1 MTANQNMRARRG
13 SKSQTSSAGHAR
25 RRAGWLLFLMW
36 ALALLSACGGSSKS
50 PNNSGQL
57 AGNWQITKMAL
68 DTSLQGGI
76 QGGFLTQKGQD
87 SVNGQFVYSFS
98 STSQPSSFCNSGT
111 ATVDGTVDG
120 QNVTLNVLAG
130 SQTYTLKGTLS
141 SDGTTLTGTYDSTDG
156 HGCGTAQTGLQ
167 WSAVLVPP
175 LSGAVQGDFHST
187 GGLNGLL
194 VGRDFPVTGILTQG
208 PNTGASSATVTGT
221 LSFQGYPC
229 LASASVTGEITG
241 NSVILQVFAA
251 NGLNAGAL
259 GSAPVP
265 SQLSFAGTTSGY
277 VVRGAKAYAIST
289 SKCPQGGTSP
299 GDLGNVCLALGH
311 DTGTQNDPTQ
321 FSNQACT
328 EPVTLTPGSLTFP
341 AQVLGMGATSQSLT
355 LTNTDPSGATV
366 SGLNIAFAPLDGSI
380 NFTGSDFNGIPN
392 FSEQDTCSNP
402 PGSSFSLAPQQS
414 CTITVTFDPQQS
426 CPWVPAN
433 LARSQCPPFVSS
445 SVPSPPALT
454 AITLVTT
461 QNAAGDKTKF
471 QVPATGVGLS
481 AIQPSAPE
489 LDFGSES
496 LNGPGSAP
504 QSVTFTNQS
513 NNAVQVLPAMSPAPC
528 GQPGQQ
534 VFLPRPLIPGKVPG
548 IQAATR
554 IDVDSNMLVYVC
566 DVDPVSGSP
575 SFPFTSDTC
584 SGKQLGPLQSCT
596 VAVKFAPQ
604 PQTQALSPDYS
615 FFLQLNTLECTSTTI
630 SACEIDAGRFP
641 VALKANLPSP
651 LRMSPG
657 AALNFGIQA
666 KGQIS
671 VTPLTLT
678 LSNDPTYPDVNN
690 PSPQTVNITG
700 ILIPPKG
707 DYTELDDCLG
717 QTLTPGQ
724 SCSISVSFTPQV
736 VGFDQSKMTIT
747 FNNGQVQTVFLRGTG
762 Q

>member
-1 MTANQNMRARRG
+1 
-13 SKSQTSSAGHAR
+13 
-25 RRAGWLLFLMW
+25 MW
-36 ALALLSACGGSSKS
+36 GLALLSACGGSSKS
-50 PNNSGQL
+50 PDNSGQL

-76 QGGFLTQKGQD
+76 QGGFLTQKGQG

-98 STSQPSSFCNSGT
+98 STSQPGSFCNSGT
-111 ATVDGTVDG
+111 ATVTGTVNG
-120 QNVTLNVLAG
+120 QNVTLSVLAG
-130 SQTYTLKGTLS
+130 PQTYTLKGTLS
-141 SDGTTLTGTYDSTDG
+141 SDGSTLTGTYDSTDG

-175 LSGAVQGDFHST
+175 LNGAVQGDFHST
-187 GGLNGLL
+187 GALNGLL
-194 VGRDFPVTGILTQG
+194 VGRDFPVTGILSQG

-229 LASASVTGEITG
+229 MASASVTGEITG

-251 NGLNAGAL
+251 DGLNAGVL
-259 GSAPVP
+259 GSTPMP
-265 SQLSFAGTTSGY
+265 SQLSFTGTPSGY
-277 VVRGAKAYAIST
+277 VVRGANAYAIST

-311 DTGTQNDPTQ
+311 DTGTQNEPLQ

-328 EPVTLTPGSLTFP
+328 QPVTLTPGSLTFP
-341 AQVLGMGATSQSLT
+341 AQLLGTSATSQSLT
-355 LTNTDPSGATV
+355 LTNTDPSGATI
-366 SGLNIAFAPLDGSI
+366 SGLKVLFESLNGSTDFSAP
-380 NFTGSDFNGIPN
+380 SDFSGIPN

-426 CPWVPAN
+426 CPWVPAS
-433 LARSQCPPFVSS
+433 LPRSKCPPFVSS

-454 AITLVTT
+454 AITLVTIPDSS
-461 QNAAGDKTKF
+461 GGKTEF
-471 QVPATGVGLS
+471 QAPATGIGLS
-481 AIQPSAPE
+481 AIQPSTPE

-496 LNGPGSAP
+496 LNGQGSAP

-513 NNAVQVLPAMSPAPC
+513 NNAVQVLPAMTPAPC
-528 GQPGQQ
+528 GAPGQP
-534 VFLPRPLIPGKVPG
+534 VPLSTPLIPGVAPG
-548 IQAATR
+548 LQAAAA
-554 IDVDSNMLVYVC
+554 ISVDSGTLFYVC
-566 DVDPVSGSP
+566 DVDPDTGNP
-575 SFPFTSDTC
+575 SFQITSDNC
-584 SGKQLGPLQSCT
+584 SGKQLGPLESCT
-596 VAVKFAPQ
+596 VTVKFVPQ
-604 PQTQALSPDYS
+604 PKTQALSPDYT
-615 FFLQLNTLECTSTTI
+615 FFLQLNTLECTSTTT

-641 VALKANLPSP
+641 VTLKANLPSP

-657 AALNFGIQA
+657 AALNFGIQP

-671 VTPLTLT
+671 LTPLVLT

-700 ILIPPKG
+700 IIIPPKG
-707 DYTELDDCLG
+707 DYTELDNCLG
-717 QTLTPGQ
+717 QTLAPGK
-724 SCSISVSFTPQV
+724 SCTISVSFTPQA
-736 VGFDQSKMTIT
+736 VGFDQSTMTIT
-747 FNNGQVQTVFLRGTG
+747 FNGQVQTVFLRGIG